1 MIIKFIFSL
10 LMLFSVSA
18 FAISLNE
25 CNKMSAALNARTPM
39 KIDSMTTVKSSYC
52 SDSKPKPTLVYM
64 METSFSSL
72 DINATQNIQKN
83 GWCTDPTQRKLLN
96 EVDVKYQYRTKV
108 GVYLGETRINSRM
121 CN

>member
-1 MIIKFIFSL
+1 MISKLIFSL
-10 LMLFSVSA
+10 LILSSVSA

-25 CNKMSAALNARTPM
+25 CNKISAALNARTPM
-39 KIDSMTTVKSSYC
+39 KIDKVTTVKSSYC

-64 METSFSSL
+64 METSLSSL
-72 DINATQNIQKN
+72 DSNATQNIQKN

-96 EVDVKYQYRTKV
+96 EVDVRYLYRSQV

>member
-1 MIIKFIFSL
+1 
-10 LMLFSVSA
+10 MLFSVSA

-25 CNKMSAALNARTPM
+25 CNKISAALNTRTPM

-96 EVDVKYQYRTKV
+96 EVDVRYQYRSQV
-108 GVYLGETRINSRM
+108 GVYFGETRINSRM